1 MIIGK
6 ALTDDQ
12 LASRLKRLDKG
23 QGVQQC
29 ITEQARAAVNE
40 NESIMHGIEGRDN
53 ANKHTC
59 LGALSRTAGKGM
71 IMAAHRHCLQGPT
84 ANIH

>member
-6 ALTDDQ
+6 ALTADQ

-29 ITEQARAAVNE
+29 ITEEARAGIHE
-40 NESIMHGIEGRDN
+40 DESIMALRGATMRTST
-53 ANKHTC
+53 HT
-59 LGALSRTAGKGM
+59 L
-71 IMAAHRHCLQGPT
+71 AHCPERPER
-84 ANIH
+84 A

>member
-6 ALTDDQ
+6 ALTADQ

-29 ITEQARAAVNE
+29 ITEEARAGINE
-40 NESIMHGIEGRDN
+40 DESIMALRGATMRTST
-53 ANKHTC
+53 HTSARC
-59 LGALSRTAGKGM
+59 PEQPERA
-71 IMAAHRHCLQGPT
+71 
-84 ANIH
+84 